1 MKITVVFDTPY
12 DGWGPH
18 EHMARMEEEVAG
30 WNDSE
35 PEQEYQVAHA
45 LLKKGHDVQL
55 LPVGEDPSELLS
67 GLRDRPPDVVF
78 NCTEAF
84 QNMDKLD
91 FVVPALLEAEELC
104 YTGAPPVAL
113 MATRNK
119 ALSKKLLSHHGIHVP
134 DFVTYRLGEKVPAKV
149 DMTFPVI
156 VKPLQLDASMG
167 ISQASVVHSRDE
179 LAARVEFVHQ
189 RFAGAAIAEQFV
201 AGRELYIGLLGNGKK
216 LKVLP
221 ATEMVFD
228 KDTKPEE
235 RIATKSAKW
244 DEGYRERKGV
254 KNVIA
259 RPLSKS
265 VQEELERI
273 AVTAFRT
280 LWLRDYARLDIRLDA
295 DDGIWVI
302 EANANPYLNWE
313 HEISKAAQK
322 SGLEWPDFIDK
333 IAKVARK
340 RYRKRRSASN
350 RKKVA

>member
-1 MKITVVFDTPY
+1 
-12 DGWGPH
+12 
-18 EHMARMEEEVAG
+18 
-30 WNDSE
+30 
-35 PEQEYQVAHA
+35 
-45 LLKKGHDVQL
+45 
-55 LPVGEDPSELLS
+55 
-67 GLRDRPPDVVF
+67 
-78 NCTEAF
+78 
-84 QNMDKLD
+84 
-91 FVVPALLEAEELC
+91 
-104 YTGAPPVAL
+104 
-113 MATRNK
+113 
-119 ALSKKLLSHHGIHVP
+119 
-134 DFVTYRLGEKVPAKV
+134 
-149 DMTFPVI
+149 
-156 VKPLQLDASMG
+156 
-167 ISQASVVHSRDE
+167 
-179 LAARVEFVHQ
+179 
-189 RFAGAAIAEQFV
+189 
-201 AGRELYIGLLGNGKK
+201 
-216 LKVLP
+216 
-221 ATEMVFD
+221 MVFD